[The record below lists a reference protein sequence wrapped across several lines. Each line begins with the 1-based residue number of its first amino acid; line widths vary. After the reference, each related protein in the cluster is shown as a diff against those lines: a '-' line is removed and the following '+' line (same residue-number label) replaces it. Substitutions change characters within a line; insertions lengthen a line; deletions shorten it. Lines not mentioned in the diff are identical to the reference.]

1 MRETFFNI
9 SYTMSF
15 CAVIVCQSVW
25 QPTETR
31 IDFSSHTNARHSTGT
46 TPAFIKAFFSGIAK
60 YFRDTRSEMKKVV
73 WPSRKQVINNTI
85 VVCVVVLIS
94 ALVVLLLDF
103 VFGLGMDLLLTAGA

>member
-1 MRETFFNI
+1 MAEK
-9 SYTMSF
+9 
-15 CAVIVCQSVW
+15 
-25 QPTETR
+25 
-31 IDFSSHTNARHSTGT
+31 TGKK
-46 TPAFIKAFFSGIAK
+46 PGKIKAFFSGIAK
-60 YFRDTRSEMKKVV
+60 YFRNTRSEMKKVV

>member
-1 MRETFFNI
+1 MAEK
-9 SYTMSF
+9 
-15 CAVIVCQSVW
+15 
-25 QPTETR
+25 
-31 IDFSSHTNARHSTGT
+31 TGKK
-46 TPAFIKAFFSGIAK
+46 PGKIKAFFSGIAK

-103 VFGLGMDLLLTAGA
+103 VFGLGMDLLLTAGASAPWTDNGG

>member
-1 MRETFFNI
+1 MSKSEAKKPNAFVRFFKRIGKWFRE
-9 SYTMSF
+9 M
-15 CAVIVCQSVW
+15 
-25 QPTETR
+25 
-31 IDFSSHTNARHSTGT
+31 
-46 TPAFIKAFFSGIAK
+46 K
-60 YFRDTRSEMKKVV
+60 SELKKVV

>member
-1 MRETFFNI
+1 
-9 SYTMSF
+9 
-15 CAVIVCQSVW
+15 
-25 QPTETR
+25 
-31 IDFSSHTNARHSTGT
+31 
-46 TPAFIKAFFSGIAK
+46 
-60 YFRDTRSEMKKVV
+60 MKKVV

>member
-1 MRETFFNI
+1 MEMADKSVKKPGFFAKVKG
-9 SYTMSF
+9 F
-15 CAVIVCQSVW
+15 FA
-25 QPTETR
+25 R
-31 IDFSSHTNARHSTGT
+31 IG
-46 TPAFIKAFFSGIAK
+46 K

>member
-1 MRETFFNI
+1 MADKKVEAKKG
-9 SYTMSF
+9 SGKKS
-15 CAVIVCQSVW
+15 W
-25 QPTETR
+25 
-31 IDFSSHTNARHSTGT
+31 FSRV
-46 TPAFIKAFFSGIAK
+46 KQYWK
-60 YFRDTRSEMKKVV
+60 DTAAELKKVV